1 MIKFDKIIKGFFI
14 IILGIIT
21 PVIYISSNE
30 EYYNKTNVK
39 VNV

>member
-14 IILGIIT
+14 IIIGIIT

-30 EYYNKTNVK
+30 EYNKTNVK